1 MMYSL
6 NTTLRAKLGDVP
18 CETAAGLY
26 PERPTRRAGWHK
38 GEDMA
43 DYFKERERDVNM
55 RLREIRDT
63 LPEFADEFF
72 VGVEPQ
78 TTSLT
83 RLGYAYDLRIFF
95 DYLVKR
101 VRPFRGMR
109 AEDLTLADMEKITVT
124 HLENFMEYLT
134 LYEFDDKECVNGDRG
149 KARKIST
156 VRSFFKYYFNKDKLS
171 SNVAAKISLPKQREK
186 EIIRLERHE
195 IEKILNAAE
204 SGEGM
209 SEHQRK
215 ILLNTRARD
224 VAILSLLLGTG
235 IRVSE
240 CVGLNVTDIDFETNA
255 FTVTR
260 KGGSRAIL
268 YFNDDVKEALE
279 YYIEGERKAL
289 LSRTE
294 KVEVDDADALFLSL
308 QVRRICVRAVE
319 KLVKKYAAVAAPLK
333 KISPHKLRSTYGT
346 NLYRATGDIYMVADV
361 LGHRDVNTTK
371 KHYAAIEQDH
381 RKAAAKAVTL
391 REDD

>member
-1 MMYSL
+1 M
-6 NTTLRAKLGDVP
+6 
-18 CETAAGLY
+18 
-26 PERPTRRAGWHK
+26 
-38 GEDMA
+38 
-43 DYFKERERDVNM
+43 
-55 RLREIRDT
+55 
-63 LPEFADEFF
+63 
-72 VGVEPQ
+72 
-78 TTSLT
+78 
-83 RLGYAYDLRIFF
+83 
-95 DYLVKR
+95 
-101 VRPFRGMR
+101 
-109 AEDLTLADMEKITVT
+109 
-124 HLENFMEYLT
+124 
-134 LYEFDDKECVNGDRG
+134 
-149 KARKIST
+149 
-156 VRSFFKYYFNKDKLS
+156 RSFFKYYFNKDKLS

-204 SGEGM
+204 SGEGMSEHQRKILM

-391 REDD
+391 RDDD

>member
-1 MMYSL
+1 
-6 NTTLRAKLGDVP
+6 
-18 CETAAGLY
+18 
-26 PERPTRRAGWHK
+26 
-38 GEDMA
+38 MA

-63 LPEFADEFF
+63 LPEFCDEFF

-78 TTSLT
+78 TTVLT

-101 VRPFRGMR
+101 VRAFKGMS
-109 AEDLTLADMEKITVT
+109 ADEITLSDLEKVTVT
-124 HLENFMEYLT
+124 HLENYMEYLS
-134 LYEFDDKECVNGDRG
+134 LYEFDGKEFTNGDRG

-156 VRSFFKYYFNKDKLS
+156 VRSFFKYFFNKDKLS

-186 EIIRLERHE
+186 EIVRLERHE

-204 SGEGM
+204 EGEGM
-209 SEHQRK
+209 SAHQRK

-240 CVGLNVTDIDFETNA
+240 CVGLNVKDIDFESNA

-268 YFNDDVKEALE
+268 YFNDDVKEALQ
-279 YYIEGERKAL
+279 YYVEGERKAL

-294 KVEVDDADALFLSL
+294 KLVVGDEDALFLSL
-308 QVRRICVRAVE
+308 QVKRICVRAVE
-319 KLVKKYAAVAAPLK
+319 KLVKKYAEVAAPLK
-333 KISPHKLRSTYGT
+333 RISPHKLRSTYGT
-346 NLYRATGDIYMVADV
+346 ELYRATGDIYMVADV

-381 RKAAAKAVTL
+381 RRIAAKAVTL
-391 REDD
+391 RED

>member
-1 MMYSL
+1 
-6 NTTLRAKLGDVP
+6 
-18 CETAAGLY
+18 
-26 PERPTRRAGWHK
+26 
-38 GEDMA
+38 MA

-63 LPEFADEFF
+63 LPEFCDEFF

-78 TTSLT
+78 TTVLT

-101 VRPFRGMR
+101 VRAFKGMN
-109 AEDLTLADMEKITVT
+109 ADEITLSDLEKVTVT
-124 HLENFMEYLT
+124 HLENYMEYLS
-134 LYEFDDKECVNGDRG
+134 LYEFDGKEFTNGDRG

-156 VRSFFKYYFNKDKLS
+156 VRSFFKYFFNKDKLS

-186 EIIRLERHE
+186 EIVRLERHE

-204 SGEGM
+204 EGEGM
-209 SEHQRK
+209 SAHQRK

-240 CVGLNVTDIDFETNA
+240 CVGLNVKDIDFESNA

-268 YFNDDVKEALE
+268 YFNDDVKEALQ
-279 YYIEGERKAL
+279 YYVEGERKAL

-294 KVEVDDADALFLSL
+294 KLVIGDEDALFLSL
-308 QVRRICVRAVE
+308 QVKRICVRAVE
-319 KLVKKYAAVAAPLK
+319 KLVKKYAEVAAPLK
-333 KISPHKLRSTYGT
+333 RISPHKLRSTYGT
-346 NLYRATGDIYMVADV
+346 ELYRATGDIYMVADV

-381 RKAAAKAVTL
+381 RRIAAKAVTL
-391 REDD
+391 RED

>member
-1 MMYSL
+1 
-6 NTTLRAKLGDVP
+6 
-18 CETAAGLY
+18 
-26 PERPTRRAGWHK
+26 
-38 GEDMA
+38 MA

-63 LPEFADEFF
+63 LPEFCDEFF

-78 TTSLT
+78 TTVLT

-101 VRPFRGMR
+101 VRAFKGMN
-109 AEDLTLADMEKITVT
+109 ADEITLSDLEKVTVT
-124 HLENFMEYLT
+124 HLENYMEYLS
-134 LYEFDDKECVNGDRG
+134 LYEFDGKEFTNGDRG

-156 VRSFFKYYFNKDKLS
+156 VRSFFKYFFNKDKLS

-186 EIIRLERHE
+186 EIVRLERHE

-204 SGEGM
+204 EGEGM
-209 SEHQRK
+209 SAHQRK

-240 CVGLNVTDIDFETNA
+240 CVGLNVKDIDFESNA

-268 YFNDDVKEALE
+268 YFNDDVKEALQ
-279 YYIEGERKAL
+279 YYVEGERKAL

-294 KVEVDDADALFLSL
+294 KLVVGDEDALFLSL
-308 QVRRICVRAVE
+308 QVKRICVRAVE
-319 KLVKKYAAVAAPLK
+319 KLVKKYAEVAAPLK
-333 KISPHKLRSTYGT
+333 RISPHKLRSTYGT
-346 NLYRATGDIYMVADV
+346 ELYRATGDIYMVADV

-381 RKAAAKAVTL
+381 RRIAAKAVTL
-391 REDD
+391 RED

>member
-1 MMYSL
+1 
-6 NTTLRAKLGDVP
+6 
-18 CETAAGLY
+18 
-26 PERPTRRAGWHK
+26 
-38 GEDMA
+38 MA
-43 DYFKERERDVNM
+43 DYFKERERDVSM

-63 LPEFADEFF
+63 LPEFCDEFF

-78 TTSLT
+78 TTVLT

-101 VRPFRGMR
+101 VRAFKGMS
-109 AEDLTLADMEKITVT
+109 ADEITLPDLEKVTVT
-124 HLENFMEYLT
+124 HLENYMEYLSI
-134 LYEFDDKECVNGDRG
+134 YEFDGKEFTNGDRG

-156 VRSFFKYYFNKDKLS
+156 VRSFFKYFFNKDKLS

-186 EIIRLERHE
+186 EIVRLERHE

-204 SGEGM
+204 EGEGM
-209 SEHQRK
+209 SAHQRK

-240 CVGLNVTDIDFETNA
+240 CVGLNVKDIDFESNA

-268 YFNDDVKEALE
+268 YFNDDVKEALQ
-279 YYIEGERKAL
+279 YYVEGERKAL

-294 KVEVDDADALFLSL
+294 KLVVGDEDALFLSL
-308 QVRRICVRAVE
+308 QVKRICVRAVE
-319 KLVKKYAAVAAPLK
+319 KLVKKYAEVAAPLK
-333 KISPHKLRSTYGT
+333 RISPHKLRSTYGT
-346 NLYRATGDIYMVADV
+346 ELYRATGDIYMVADV

-381 RKAAAKAVTL
+381 RRIAAKAVTL
-391 REDD
+391 RED

>member
-1 MMYSL
+1 
-6 NTTLRAKLGDVP
+6 
-18 CETAAGLY
+18 
-26 PERPTRRAGWHK
+26 
-38 GEDMA
+38 MA

-63 LPEFADEFF
+63 LPEFCDEFF

-78 TTSLT
+78 TTVLT

-101 VRPFRGMR
+101 VRAFKGMS
-109 AEDLTLADMEKITVT
+109 ADEITLPDLEKVTVT
-124 HLENFMEYLT
+124 HLENYMEYLS
-134 LYEFDDKECVNGDRG
+134 LYEFDGKEFTNGDRG

-156 VRSFFKYYFNKDKLS
+156 VRSFFKYFFNKDKLS

-186 EIIRLERHE
+186 EIVRLERHE

-204 SGEGM
+204 EGEGM
-209 SEHQRK
+209 STHQRK

-240 CVGLNVTDIDFETNA
+240 CVGLNVKDIDFESNA

-268 YFNDDVKEALE
+268 YFNDDVKEALQ
-279 YYIEGERKAL
+279 YYVEGERKAL

-294 KVEVDDADALFLSL
+294 KLVIGDEDALFLSL
-308 QVRRICVRAVE
+308 QVKRICVRAVE
-319 KLVKKYAAVAAPLK
+319 KLVKKYAEVAAPLK
-333 KISPHKLRSTYGT
+333 RISPHKLRSTYGT
-346 NLYRATGDIYMVADV
+346 ELYRATGDIYMVADV

-381 RKAAAKAVTL
+381 RRIAAKAVTL
-391 REDD
+391 RED

>member
-1 MMYSL
+1 
-6 NTTLRAKLGDVP
+6 
-18 CETAAGLY
+18 
-26 PERPTRRAGWHK
+26 
-38 GEDMA
+38 MA

-63 LPEFADEFF
+63 LPEFCDEFF

-78 TTSLT
+78 TTVLT

-101 VRPFRGMR
+101 VRAFKGMN
-109 AEDLTLADMEKITVT
+109 ADEITLSDLEKVTVT
-124 HLENFMEYLT
+124 HLENYMEYLSV
-134 LYEFDDKECVNGDRG
+134 YEFDGKEFTNGDRG

-156 VRSFFKYYFNKDKLS
+156 VRSFFKYFFNKDKLS

-186 EIIRLERHE
+186 EIVRLERHE

-204 SGEGM
+204 EGEGM
-209 SEHQRK
+209 SAHQRK

-240 CVGLNVTDIDFETNA
+240 CVGLNVKDIDFEYNA

-268 YFNDDVKEALE
+268 YFNDDVKEALQ
-279 YYIEGERKAL
+279 YYVEGERKAL

-294 KVEVDDADALFLSL
+294 KLVIGDEDALFLSL
-308 QVRRICVRAVE
+308 QVKRICVRAVE
-319 KLVKKYAAVAAPLK
+319 KLVKKYAEVAAPLK
-333 KISPHKLRSTYGT
+333 RISPHKLRSTYGT
-346 NLYRATGDIYMVADV
+346 ELYRATGDIYMVADV

-381 RKAAAKAVTL
+381 RRIAAKAVTL
-391 REDD
+391 RED

>member
-1 MMYSL
+1 
-6 NTTLRAKLGDVP
+6 
-18 CETAAGLY
+18 
-26 PERPTRRAGWHK
+26 
-38 GEDMA
+38 MA

-63 LPEFADEFF
+63 LPEFCDEFF

-78 TTSLT
+78 TTVLT

-101 VRPFRGMR
+101 VRAFKGMS
-109 AEDLTLADMEKITVT
+109 ADEITLSDLEKVTVT
-124 HLENFMEYLT
+124 HLENYMEYLS
-134 LYEFDDKECVNGDRG
+134 LYEFDGKEFTNGDRG

-156 VRSFFKYYFNKDKLS
+156 VRSFFKYFFNKDKLS
-171 SNVAAKISLPKQREK
+171 SNVAAKVSLPKQREK
-186 EIIRLERHE
+186 EIVRLERHE

-204 SGEGM
+204 EGEGM
-209 SEHQRK
+209 SAHQRK

-240 CVGLNVTDIDFETNA
+240 CVGLNVKDIDFESNA

-268 YFNDDVKEALE
+268 YFNDDVKEALQ
-279 YYIEGERKAL
+279 YYVEGERKAL

-294 KVEVDDADALFLSL
+294 KLVIGDEDALFLSL
-308 QVRRICVRAVE
+308 QVKRICVRAVE
-319 KLVKKYAAVAAPLK
+319 KLVKKYAEVAAPLK
-333 KISPHKLRSTYGT
+333 RISPHKLRSTYGT
-346 NLYRATGDIYMVADV
+346 ELYRATGDIYMVADV

-381 RKAAAKAVTL
+381 RRIAAKAVTL
-391 REDD
+391 RED

>member
-1 MMYSL
+1 
-6 NTTLRAKLGDVP
+6 
-18 CETAAGLY
+18 
-26 PERPTRRAGWHK
+26 
-38 GEDMA
+38 MA
-43 DYFKERERDVNM
+43 DYFKERERDVSM

-63 LPEFADEFF
+63 LPEFCDEFF

-78 TTSLT
+78 TTVLT

-101 VRPFRGMR
+101 VRAFKGMS
-109 AEDLTLADMEKITVT
+109 ADEITLPDLEKVTVT
-124 HLENFMEYLT
+124 HLENYMEYLS
-134 LYEFDDKECVNGDRG
+134 LYEFDGKEFTNGDRG

-156 VRSFFKYYFNKDKLS
+156 VRSFFKYFFNKDKLS
-171 SNVAAKISLPKQREK
+171 SNVAAKVSLPKQREK
-186 EIIRLERHE
+186 EIVRLERHE

-204 SGEGM
+204 EGEGM
-209 SEHQRK
+209 SAHQRK

-240 CVGLNVTDIDFETNA
+240 CVGLNVKDIDFESNA

-268 YFNDDVKEALE
+268 YFNDDVKEALQ
-279 YYIEGERKAL
+279 YYVEGERKAL

-294 KVEVDDADALFLSL
+294 KLVIGDEDALFLSL
-308 QVRRICVRAVE
+308 QVKRICVRAVE
-319 KLVKKYAAVAAPLK
+319 KLVKKYAEVAAPLK
-333 KISPHKLRSTYGT
+333 RISPHKLRSTYGT
-346 NLYRATGDIYMVADV
+346 ELYRATGDIYMVADV

-381 RKAAAKAVTL
+381 RRIAAKAVTL
-391 REDD
+391 RED

>member
-1 MMYSL
+1 
-6 NTTLRAKLGDVP
+6 
-18 CETAAGLY
+18 
-26 PERPTRRAGWHK
+26 
-38 GEDMA
+38 MA

-63 LPEFADEFF
+63 LPEFCDEFF

-78 TTSLT
+78 TTVLT

-101 VRPFRGMR
+101 VRAFKGMN
-109 AEDLTLADMEKITVT
+109 ADEITLSDLEKVTVT
-124 HLENFMEYLT
+124 HLENYMEYLSI
-134 LYEFDDKECVNGDRG
+134 YEFDGKEFTNGDRG

-156 VRSFFKYYFNKDKLS
+156 VRSFFKYFFNKDKLS

-186 EIIRLERHE
+186 EIVRLERHE

-204 SGEGM
+204 EGEGM
-209 SEHQRK
+209 SAHQRK

-240 CVGLNVTDIDFETNA
+240 CVGLNVKDIDFESNA

-268 YFNDDVKEALE
+268 YFNDDVKEALQ
-279 YYIEGERKAL
+279 YYVEGERNAL

-294 KVEVDDADALFLSL
+294 KLVIGDEDALFLSL

-319 KLVKKYAAVAAPLK
+319 KLVKKYAEVAAPLK
-333 KISPHKLRSTYGT
+333 RISPHKLRSTYGT
-346 NLYRATGDIYMVADV
+346 ELYRATGDIYMVADV

-381 RKAAAKAVTL
+381 RRIAAKAVTL
-391 REDD
+391 RED

>member
-1 MMYSL
+1 
-6 NTTLRAKLGDVP
+6 
-18 CETAAGLY
+18 
-26 PERPTRRAGWHK
+26 
-38 GEDMA
+38 MA

-63 LPEFADEFF
+63 LPEFCDEFF

-78 TTSLT
+78 TTVLT

-101 VRPFRGMR
+101 VRAFKGMN
-109 AEDLTLADMEKITVT
+109 ADEITLSDLEKVTVT
-124 HLENFMEYLT
+124 HLENYMEYLSI
-134 LYEFDDKECVNGDRG
+134 YEFDGKQFTNGDRG

-156 VRSFFKYYFNKDKLS
+156 VRSFFKYFFNKDKLS

-186 EIIRLERHE
+186 EIVRLERHE

-204 SGEGM
+204 EGEGM
-209 SEHQRK
+209 SAHQRK

-240 CVGLNVTDIDFETNA
+240 CVGLNVKDIDFESNA

-268 YFNDDVKEALE
+268 YFNDDVKEALQ
-279 YYIEGERKAL
+279 YYVEGERKAL

-294 KVEVDDADALFLSL
+294 KLVIGDEDALFLSL
-308 QVRRICVRAVE
+308 QVKRICVRAVE
-319 KLVKKYAAVAAPLK
+319 KLVKKYAEVAAPLK
-333 KISPHKLRSTYGT
+333 RISPHKLRSTYGT
-346 NLYRATGDIYMVADV
+346 ELYRATGDIYMVADV

-381 RKAAAKAVTL
+381 RRIAAKAVTL
-391 REDD
+391 RED

>member
-1 MMYSL
+1 
-6 NTTLRAKLGDVP
+6 
-18 CETAAGLY
+18 
-26 PERPTRRAGWHK
+26 
-38 GEDMA
+38 MA
-43 DYFKERERDVNM
+43 DYFREREKNVNL
-55 RLREIRDT
+55 RLRDIRDE
-63 LPEFADEFF
+63 LPEFSEEFF
-72 VGVEPQ
+72 VGIEPQ
-78 TTSLT
+78 TTPLT
-83 RLGYAYDLRIFF
+83 RLNYAYDLRIFF

-101 VRPFRGMR
+101 VRPFKEKDPRDITL
-109 AEDLTLADMEKITVT
+109 EDLEKVTVT
-124 HLENFMEYLT
+124 HLENYLEYLT
-134 LYEFDDKECVNGDRG
+134 LYEFDGKEYSNGERG
-149 KARKIST
+149 KARKISS

-171 SNVAAKISLPKQREK
+171 TNVAAKITLPKQHDK
-186 EIIRLERHE
+186 EIIRLDRPE

-204 SGEGM
+204 DGEGM
-209 SEHQRK
+209 SAHQRK

-240 CVGLNVTDIDFETNA
+240 CVGLNVKDVDLAANA

-260 KGGSRAIL
+260 KGGNRAIL

-294 KVEVDDADALFLSL
+294 KLVVGDTDALFLSL
-308 QVRRICVRAVE
+308 QIKRICVRAVE
-319 KLVKKYAAVAAPLK
+319 NLVKKYAAVASPLK

-381 RKAAAKAVTL
+381 RRAAARAVTL
-391 REDD
+391 REDE

>member
-1 MMYSL
+1 
-6 NTTLRAKLGDVP
+6 
-18 CETAAGLY
+18 
-26 PERPTRRAGWHK
+26 
-38 GEDMA
+38 MA

-63 LPEFADEFF
+63 LPEFCDEFF

-78 TTSLT
+78 TTVLT

-101 VRPFRGMR
+101 VRAFKGMS
-109 AEDLTLADMEKITVT
+109 ADEITLSDLEKVTVT
-124 HLENFMEYLT
+124 HLENYMEYLSV
-134 LYEFDDKECVNGDRG
+134 YEFDGKEFTNGDRG

-156 VRSFFKYYFNKDKLS
+156 VRSFFKYFFNKDKLS

-186 EIIRLERHE
+186 EIVRLERHE

-204 SGEGM
+204 EGEGM
-209 SEHQRK
+209 SAHQRK

-240 CVGLNVTDIDFETNA
+240 CVGLNVKDIDFESNA

-268 YFNDDVKEALE
+268 YFNDDVKEALQ
-279 YYIEGERKAL
+279 YYVEGERKAL

-294 KVEVDDADALFLSL
+294 KLVIGDEDALFLSL
-308 QVRRICVRAVE
+308 QVKRICVRAVE
-319 KLVKKYAAVAAPLK
+319 KLVKKYAEVAAPLK
-333 KISPHKLRSTYGT
+333 RISPHKLRSTYGT
-346 NLYRATGDIYMVADV
+346 ELYRATGDIYMVADV

-381 RKAAAKAVTL
+381 RRIAAKAVTL
-391 REDD
+391 RED

>member
-1 MMYSL
+1 
-6 NTTLRAKLGDVP
+6 
-18 CETAAGLY
+18 
-26 PERPTRRAGWHK
+26 
-38 GEDMA
+38 MA

-63 LPEFADEFF
+63 LPEFCDEFF

-78 TTSLT
+78 TTVLT

-101 VRPFRGMR
+101 VRAFKGMN
-109 AEDLTLADMEKITVT
+109 ADEITLSDLEKVTVT
-124 HLENFMEYLT
+124 HLENYMEYLSI
-134 LYEFDDKECVNGDRG
+134 YEFDGKEFTNGDRG

-156 VRSFFKYYFNKDKLS
+156 VRSFFKYFFNKDKLS

-186 EIIRLERHE
+186 EIVRLERHE

-204 SGEGM
+204 EGEGM
-209 SEHQRK
+209 SAHQRK

-240 CVGLNVTDIDFETNA
+240 CVGLNVKDIDFESNA

-268 YFNDDVKEALE
+268 YFNDDVKEALQ
-279 YYIEGERKAL
+279 YYVEGERKAL

-294 KVEVDDADALFLSL
+294 KLVIGDEDALFLSL

-319 KLVKKYAAVAAPLK
+319 KLVKKYAEVAAPLK
-333 KISPHKLRSTYGT
+333 RISPHKLRSTYGT
-346 NLYRATGDIYMVADV
+346 ELYRATGDIYMVADV

-381 RKAAAKAVTL
+381 RRIAAKAVTL
-391 REDD
+391 RED

>member
-1 MMYSL
+1 
-6 NTTLRAKLGDVP
+6 
-18 CETAAGLY
+18 
-26 PERPTRRAGWHK
+26 
-38 GEDMA
+38 MA

-63 LPEFADEFF
+63 LPEFCDEFF

-78 TTSLT
+78 TTVLT

-101 VRPFRGMR
+101 VRAFKGMN
-109 AEDLTLADMEKITVT
+109 ADEITLSDLEKVTVT
-124 HLENFMEYLT
+124 HLENYMEYLS
-134 LYEFDDKECVNGDRG
+134 LYEFDGKQFTNGDRG

-156 VRSFFKYYFNKDKLS
+156 VRSFFKYFFNKDKLS

-186 EIIRLERHE
+186 EIVRLERHE

-204 SGEGM
+204 EGEGM
-209 SEHQRK
+209 SAHQRK

-240 CVGLNVTDIDFETNA
+240 CVGLNVKDIDFESNA

-268 YFNDDVKEALE
+268 YFNDDVKEALQ
-279 YYIEGERKAL
+279 YYVEGERKAL

-294 KVEVDDADALFLSL
+294 KLVIGDEDALFLSL
-308 QVRRICVRAVE
+308 QVKRICVRAVE
-319 KLVKKYAAVAAPLK
+319 KLVKKYAEVAAPLK
-333 KISPHKLRSTYGT
+333 RISPHKLRSTYGT
-346 NLYRATGDIYMVADV
+346 ELYRATGDIYMVADV

-381 RKAAAKAVTL
+381 RRIAAKAVTL
-391 REDD
+391 RED